1 MKRLIFLI
9 CAAMIISGCSFRPTS
24 FTGAK
29 HAKPKTVRSLIGQN
43 QSEIRNQF
51 GSAALIRTESPYS
64 LWSYQAGSCVLLVY
78 FDKDGICRF
87 AETRGNCQ

>member
-51 GSAALIRTESPYS
+51 GSAALIRTESAHS

>member
-1 MKRLIFLI
+1 MKHLIFLI
-9 CAAMIISGCSFRPTS
+9 CMAIMISACSFRPTS

-29 HAKPKTVRSLIGQN
+29 HAQPKTVHSLMGKNQN
-43 QSEIRNQF
+43 EIRNLF
-51 GSAALIRTESPYS
+51 GSAALIRTESAHS
-64 LWSYQAGSCVLLVY
+64 LWSYQAASCVLLVY

>member
-51 GSAALIRTESPYS
+51 GSAALIRTESPHS